1 MLGQE
6 QDDIG
11 GYFDETQS
19 WSGSVTQLEIW
30 STTTQN
36 VSPDNIEKLASCLIE
51 TLDIPERIVQWSE
64 NQWSAH
70 GNVSIYQESLV
81 NLCKPPSQLN
91 TVKEI
96 GFFFSVK
103 KDRAMA

>member
-1 MLGQE
+1 M
-6 QDDIG
+6 
-11 GYFDETQS
+11 
-19 WSGSVTQLEIW
+19 
-30 STTTQN
+30 
-36 VSPDNIEKLASCLIE
+36 EKLASCLIE

-91 TVKEI
+91 TVKKKL
-96 GFFFSVK
+96 GFSKQCRKTGAKSLVFYYVGNN
-103 KDRAMA
+103 